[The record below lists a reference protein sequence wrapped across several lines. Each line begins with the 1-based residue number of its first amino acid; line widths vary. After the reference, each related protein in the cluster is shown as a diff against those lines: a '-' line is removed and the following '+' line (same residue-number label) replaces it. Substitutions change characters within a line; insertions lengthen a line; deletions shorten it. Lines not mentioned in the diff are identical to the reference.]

1 MKIDLLKSIQ
11 STPAAFLKMA
21 ALISRG
27 FTHFGHCPEVKKLIR
42 RTAAEIALFLR
53 QLEDQASS
61 KISVDTVTSRQ
72 IDKSNM
78 GVEAALKTA
87 QRIRSKYW
95 RNVAAGKIE
104 SIK

>member
-1 MKIDLLKSIQ
+1 MSLNFDRESSSGYDRLW
-11 STPAAFLKMA
+11 
-21 ALISRG
+21 
-27 FTHFGHCPEVKKLIR
+27 CPEVKKLIR